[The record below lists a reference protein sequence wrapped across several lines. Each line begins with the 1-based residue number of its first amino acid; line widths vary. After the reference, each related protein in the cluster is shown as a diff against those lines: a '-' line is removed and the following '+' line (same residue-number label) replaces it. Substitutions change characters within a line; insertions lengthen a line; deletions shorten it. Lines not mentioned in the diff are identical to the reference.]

1 MINVK
6 DQVFDALSKEIKN
19 VTDTYPKNWTEL
31 PAVQY
36 AEEENKVY
44 EFTDREEKSY
54 CRYRVDIWDTKST
67 SQMALTVDTAL
78 SKLGLKRTQCA
89 DVDDPSGLKHKVM
102 RYETIIDVDT
112 EMTYF
117 D

>member
-44 EFTDREEKSY
+44 EFTAVSY
-54 CRYRVDIWDTKST
+54 TH
-67 SQMALTVDTAL
+67 LTLPT
-78 SKLGLKRTQCA
+78 
-89 DVDDPSGLKHKVM
+89 
-102 RYETIIDVDT
+102 TIHV
-112 EMTYF
+112 
-117 D
+117 